1 MGTRCRCLTVKSW
14 LAIIEY
20 LRISAP
26 VIKRVENGHGYRV
39 AGLKGKKSRS
49 VHKAAGSQTN
59 ED

>member
-1 MGTRCRCLTVKSW
+1 MSVPYGEILVG
-14 LAIIEY
+14 Y
-20 LRISAP
+20 HRISQDISP